1 MKIETFGAAWDWQ
14 GQSQNEGKEIEALKC
29 QIEFLTRQA
38 EMLDEAGN
46 FVGYEEARMETVRL
60 LKGRLAEMRAEK
72 APKTPVLKVRAGE
85 ARGFLGATVP
95 TLFFSIDGEEH
106 PFNRMS
112 FKHQSIV
119 ENALGM
125 GAIAAQNDW
134 GRAYAACQDAGI
146 EWEGEIPEKGEKVE
160 EFDPFN
166 PSQSL

>member
-1 MKIETFGAAWDWQ
+1 MKKETFKSEWDWQ
-14 GQSQNEGKEIEALKC
+14 WQSQYEGKEIEALKG

-38 EMLDEAGN
+38 EMFDEVGN
-46 FVGYEEARMETVRL
+46 FVGYDEAQMEAVRSM
-60 LKGRLAEMRAEK
+60 KGKLAEMRAEK
-72 APKTPVLKVRAGE
+72 APKAPVIKVRAGE

-95 TLFFSIDGEEH
+95 TLFFSIDGEEE

-146 EWEGEIPEKGEKVE
+146 YWEGEIPEKKEKVE

-166 PSQSL
+166 F

>member
-1 MKIETFGAAWDWQ
+1 MKDTFGEEWDWQ
-14 GQSQNEGKEIEALKC
+14 GQSQNEGKEIEALKE
-29 QIEFLTRQA
+29 QIACLTRQA
-38 EMLDEAGN
+38 ERFDEVGN
-46 FVGYEEARMETVRL
+46 FVGWDEAQMGAVRS
-60 LKGRLAEMRAEK
+60 LKGKLAEMRAEK
-72 APKTPVLKVRAGE
+72 APKAPVIKVRAGE

-95 TLFFSIDGEEH
+95 TLFFSIDGGEEE

-134 GRAYAACQDAGI
+134 GRAYAACQNAGI
-146 EWEGEIPEKGEKVE
+146 CWEGEIPEKQEKVE

-166 PSQSL
+166 L

>member
-1 MKIETFGAAWDWQ
+1 MKKETFGEEWDWQ
-14 GQSQNEGKEIEALKC
+14 GQSQNEGKEIEALKG
-29 QIEFLTRQA
+29 QIEVLTRQA

-46 FVGYEEARMETVRL
+46 FVGWDEAQMETVRF
-60 LKGRLAEMRAEK
+60 LKGKLAEMRAEK
-72 APKTPVLKVRAGE
+72 APKAPVIKVRAGE

-95 TLFFSIDGEEH
+95 TLFFSIDGEEE

-146 EWEGEIPEKGEKVE
+146 EWEGEIPEKEEKVE

-166 PSQSL
+166 PRSRK